1 MVKTNIQTFSGEV
14 EILSNLHLGPSG
26 SSYLTANGAASNV
39 LDITGNVG
47 ATFFVG
53 DGGFLSNI
61 ATTLSDIVNQ
71 GNVSSNVLQFDSA
84 SGMRCGS
91 RDNQ

>member
-1 MVKTNIQTFSGEV
+1 MVKTNIQTFTGEV
-14 EILSNLHLGPSG
+14 EILSNLHVGPSG

-53 DGGFLSNI
+53 D
-61 ATTLSDIVNQ
+61 
-71 GNVSSNVLQFDSA
+71 
-84 SGMRCGS
+84 
-91 RDNQ
+91 